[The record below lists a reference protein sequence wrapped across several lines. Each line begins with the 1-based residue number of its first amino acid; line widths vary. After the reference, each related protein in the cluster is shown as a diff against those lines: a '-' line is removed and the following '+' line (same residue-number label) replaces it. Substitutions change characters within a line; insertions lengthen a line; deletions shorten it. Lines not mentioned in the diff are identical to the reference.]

1 MYSEL
6 TRFELSF
13 AQANQPYSTWQHSLY
28 AMHKLRSPNVASKD
42 DRYNL
47 IIGKTMSTQENPSSS
62 VTPPIPGMS
71 IFERI
76 ESYPF
81 STDPEFQS
89 GLSAILSSNS
99 TQEPEFLTL
108 RARCFY
114 FARKHHVTID
124 FESYKRWRSDQ
135 NLPTVTAN
143 REAITETQTNGIAQ
157 EIETA
162 DLNSVQEPNEL
173 AAPYPSSFSRIVD
186 LITKGEPIPGI
197 KDIPD
202 TLLVGQESSPTT
214 AKRKKPWEKDRA
226 VDELQTTTLEGQ
238 G

>member
-1 MYSEL
+1 
-6 TRFELSF
+6 
-13 AQANQPYSTWQHSLY
+13 
-28 AMHKLRSPNVASKD
+28 
-42 DRYNL
+42 
-47 IIGKTMSTQENPSSS
+47 MS
-62 VTPPIPGMS
+62 V
-71 IFERI
+71 FERI

-89 GLSAILSSNS
+89 GLSTILSSNS
-99 TQEPEFLTL
+99 TQEPEFLNL

-114 FARKHHVTID
+114 FARKHHVSID

-135 NLPTVTAN
+135 NLPPVTAN
-143 REAITETQTNGIAQ
+143 REAVTETQTNGVAQ
-157 EIETA
+157 DIETA
-162 DLNSVQEPNEL
+162 DVHSAQEPEEP

-197 KDIPD
+197 KDIPS

-214 AKRKKPWEKDRA
+214 AKRRKPWEKDQA
-226 VDELQTTTLEGQ
+226 VDELQTTNVEGQ